1 MTKEV
6 LVSLRGLQF
15 DAPDVDGDKIETL
28 TAAEYYYR
36 NGSHYIIYDEAAE
49 GFGESTKS
57 IIKFRENY
65 LELTKKGLINVHMIF
80 EENKKNMANYSTPYG
95 DILIGIEARS
105 IRLRE
110 EEECITAD
118 VDYVLEVNYEHFAD
132 CRIRVD
138 VRSKNGNG
146 FTLQ

>member
-1 MTKEV
+1 
-6 LVSLRGLQF
+6 
-15 DAPDVDGDKIETL
+15 
-28 TAAEYYYR
+28 
-36 NGSHYIIYDEAAE
+36 
-49 GFGESTKS
+49 
-57 IIKFRENY
+57 
-65 LELTKKGLINVHMIF
+65 
-80 EENKKNMANYSTPYG
+80 MANYSTPYG